1 MAVGPTPWSKLSVRA
16 HVLCIVFGATG
27 VLVGGGL
34 WLAGYPAATAAV
46 SGLCG
51 VALIF
56 TIMIGTRSPQ

>member
-1 MAVGPTPWSKLSVRA
+1 VRA